1 MKRIP
6 EGLLDKIMMTVA
18 WWLPRRLV
26 YWCAIRVGSYAT
38 VGEYRNQVVPDLT
51 FQQAIDRWQK

>member
-1 MKRIP
+1 MKRLP
-6 EGLLDKIMMTVA
+6 EGILDKILMTVA

-26 YWCAIRVGSYAT
+26 YWCAIRVGSSAT